1 VYLAYCLALLLP
13 FIVFRPKDP
22 FQPEF
27 ILNSYFI
34 LVVAL
39 GPLVVAAFFSDL
51 FEQGVYGYAMY
62 LIAIGYLGI
71 NTGFLLGRNFSKRN
85 QSQRGFKHPLS
96 NPVAQ
101 KFLCRFFLLVGFVGG
116 VLFFARA
123 GQIPILAENKEVAR
137 VDALSISG
145 NGYFLYLMTLLMV
158 GVAFKAVRVYGF
170 SYSNESSRVKAER
183 ALFLVAT
190 LVGVFLTGS
199 GSRRYAI
206 WTILYVLII
215 RHYYISRLSFRSVFI
230 VAVVAFSAVN
240 LFEMFRNPFSDTTV
254 DFTTT
259 SLFRFV
265 IYASNF
271 EKVLSSFVNS
281 DIHYFG
287 STFFMDVLTMLPG
300 KQVDYQ
306 SWLKEQAGLE
316 FEGFGIPPTIIGDF
330 YINFGEMGV
339 VVLCMVFGCLVRV
352 LYNKCIVNRSFGR
365 GSLVVYVLL
374 LEVSMKVLT
383 SGLSAQMMSAIW
395 IFSILAFSSFISVST
410 FRKRRAG

>member
-1 VYLAYCLALLLP
+1 MLLP

-27 ILNSYFI
+27 ILNAYFI

-39 GPLVVAAFFSDL
+39 GPLVVAAFFPDL
-51 FEQGVYGYAMY
+51 FEHGVYGYAMY

-71 NTGFLLGRNFSKRN
+71 NFGFLVGRSFLKRG
-85 QSQRGFKHPLS
+85 QSLRSLNHPLS
-96 NPVAQ
+96 SPSAQ
-101 KFLCRFFLLVGFVGG
+101 KVLVKIFLGIGFLGG
-116 VLFFARA
+116 AIFFARA
-123 GQIPILAENKEVAR
+123 GQIPIMAENKEIAR
-137 VDALSISG
+137 VDALSVSG

-158 GVAFKAVRVYGF
+158 GVAFKAVSVY
-170 SYSNESSRVKAER
+170 SSPYRNERYEASAER
-183 ALFLVAT
+183 FLFLVA
-190 LVGVFLTGS
+190 LIVGVFLTGS

-206 WTILYVLII
+206 WTILYVLIV
-215 RHYYISRLSFRSVFI
+215 RHYCVSRLSFRSVLM

-300 KQVDYQ
+300 KQMDYQ

-330 YINFGEMGV
+330 FINFGEVGV
-339 VVLCMVFGCLVRV
+339 VLLCAVYGCLVRV
-352 LYNKCIVNRSFGR
+352 LYSKCIVNKVYGS

-395 IFSILAFSSFISVST
+395 IFSVLVFSYFFSLSI
-410 FRKRRAG
+410 FRKRRSG